1 MYQTQLT
8 LSYGKTIVFFFYFNT
23 GDQLPD
29 RSSEF
34 VTRRYAG
41 RTQRHQF
48 TERSEGTLCRNA
60 AIFYVLAYL
69 PNIG

>member
-8 LSYGKTIVFFFYFNT
+8 LSYGKTIVFFVFFFNT

-29 RSSEF
+29 SSSEF

-41 RTQRHQF
+41 RTERHQF
-48 TERSEGTLCRNA
+48 TERNEGTLCRNA
-60 AIFYVLAYL
+60 AIVYV
-69 PNIG
+69 